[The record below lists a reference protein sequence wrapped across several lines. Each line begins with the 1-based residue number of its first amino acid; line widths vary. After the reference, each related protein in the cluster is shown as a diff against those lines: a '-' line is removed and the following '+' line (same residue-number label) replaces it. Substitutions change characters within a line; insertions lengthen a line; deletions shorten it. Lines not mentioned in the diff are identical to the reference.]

1 MKNGPSGRPE
11 LGIRAH
17 LLQTRPAPGAAE
29 WSVPNGGIA
38 ADGAAEATLL
48 DLNSEYGQR

>member
-1 MKNGPSGRPE
+1 MKNGPSGRPD
-11 LGIRAH
+11 LV
-17 LLQTRPAPGAAE
+17 LQTQPAPGAAE